1 MTSPDLDPS
10 VSRWSLD
17 PAAARTLAEH
27 SVVRDLDRS
36 GMAHF
41 LVKVPNLDNALKAD
55 VGIELER
62 EPDGCIALSVLLYD
76 IPSEPVSY
84 DLRFYPDQREDLQF
98 LRSFLDTCQFRLYP
112 CGQEGSGWTV
122 GPAQTFRIP
131 ANALLRLKHYSL
143 SWPPAEAAPTAVPAP
158 APDESERPAPSAATR
173 IHDPRDTVIR
183 KLKEQ
188 AQALRAQL
196 QERDK
201 RIIELEDELN
211 DIKSRGRGYRLSGER
226 KPWWNPFQG
235 K

>member
-1 MTSPDLDPS
+1 MTSPDLDAS
-10 VSRWSLD
+10 AARWSLD

-36 GMAHF
+36 GMVHF
-41 LVKVPNLDNALKAD
+41 LVKVPDLDNALRAE

-62 EPDGCIALSVLLYD
+62 EEDGCIALSVLLYD
-76 IPSEPVSY
+76 IPAEPVSY

-112 CGQEGSGWTV
+112 CGQEGAGWTV

-143 SWPPAEAAPTAVPAP
+143 SWPALHPPPEPPAAEEAAAP
-158 APDESERPAPSAATR
+158 APVATASR

-188 AQALRAQL
+188 AHALRAQV

-211 DIKSRGRGYRLSGER
+211 EIKSRGRGYRLSGER
-226 KPWWNPFQG
+226 KPWWKPF
-235 K
+235 

>member
-1 MTSPDLDPS
+1 
-10 VSRWSLD
+10 
-17 PAAARTLAEH
+17 
-27 SVVRDLDRS
+27 
-36 GMAHF
+36 MAHF
-41 LVKVPNLDNALKAD
+41 LVKVPNLANAVKAE

-84 DLRFYPDQREDLQF
+84 DLRFYPDQGEDLQF

-112 CGQEGSGWTV
+112 CAQEGAGWTV

-131 ANALLRLKHYSL
+131 VNALLRLKHYSL
-143 SWPPAEAAPTAVPAP
+143 SWPPAEAVPQGPP
-158 APDESERPAPSAATR
+158 AEEPEPPASTGATR

-211 DIKSRGRGYRLSGER
+211 DIKSRRRGYRLSGER
-226 KPWWNPFQG
+226 RPWWNPFHG